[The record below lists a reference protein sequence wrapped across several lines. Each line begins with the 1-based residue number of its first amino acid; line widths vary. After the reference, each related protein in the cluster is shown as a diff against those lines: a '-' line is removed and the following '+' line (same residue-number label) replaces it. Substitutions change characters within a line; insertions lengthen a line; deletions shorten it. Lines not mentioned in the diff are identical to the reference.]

1 MTTDVILADGGI
13 ETDLIFHRGQDLP
26 HFAAFVL
33 LDTDEGRELLREYYR
48 PYLDIAGEAGTGL
61 VLETPTWRA
70 SPRWFSALDRESS
83 DLDRVNRAA
92 VRLLQG
98 LRDERQDVDVLVSGC
113 LGPRDDGFV
122 AATMMDEQ
130 AAQDYH
136 RPQVE
141 ALHAAGADRVTAMT
155 VAYPAEAVGIVRA
168 AQAAGIQSVISFT
181 IEADGRLPDGSTLAH
196 AIQVVDDATDREAAF
211 FMVNCAH
218 PSHITLAL
226 GPPAPDGS
234 VVDDAVP
241 DDDGDRTWL
250 SRVQGVRANASTRS
264 HAELDAAEDLDEGDP
279 ATFGRQMA
287 WLHAQVP
294 SLQVLGGCCGT
305 DHRHVRAVAQA
316 VKAHGAPDA
325 ARPESGQSAP
335 RS

>member
-1 MTTDVILADGGI
+1 MTTDVILGDGGI
-13 ETDLIFHRGQDLP
+13 ETDLIFHHGQDLP

-33 LDTDEGRELLREYYR
+33 LDTEEGRELLREYYR
-48 PYLDIAGEAGTGL
+48 PYLDVAREAGTGL

-70 SPRWFSALDRESS
+70 SRGWFAALDRPPT
-83 DLDRVNRAA
+83 DLAPVNQTA
-92 VRLLQG
+92 VRLLRDLREEQQG
-98 LRDERQDVDVLVSGC
+98 VDVIVSGC

-122 AATMMDEQ
+122 AATVMDEQ

-141 ALHAAGADRVTAMT
+141 ALHAAGADRVTAVT

-168 AQAAGIQSVISFT
+168 AQAAGIESVISFT
-181 IEADGRLPDGSTLAH
+181 VETDGRLPDGSTLAH
-196 AIQVVDDATDREAAF
+196 AIRVVDDATDRAPAF

-218 PSHITLAL
+218 PTHVALAL
-226 GPPAPDGS
+226 
-234 VVDDAVP
+234 DAHAA

-279 ATFGRQMA
+279 AVFGREMA
-287 WLHAQVP
+287 RLHARVP
-294 SLQVLGGCCGT
+294 SLRVLGGCCGT
-305 DHRHVRAVAQA
+305 DQRHILAVAREVTA
-316 VKAHGAPDA
+316 GDAP
-325 ARPESGQSAP
+325 PPG
-335 RS
+335 